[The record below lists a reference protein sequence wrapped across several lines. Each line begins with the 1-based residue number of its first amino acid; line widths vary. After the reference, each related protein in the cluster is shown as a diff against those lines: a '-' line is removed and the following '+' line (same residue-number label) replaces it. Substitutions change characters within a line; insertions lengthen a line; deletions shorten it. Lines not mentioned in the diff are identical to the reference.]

1 MELHLLLMSACCLLQ
16 ASATIIILEHPS
28 DQAIVYGQDLFL
40 NCSARNLTSGIKEGL
55 IIHWQ
60 LNNLPISR
68 PTSVYSN
75 GTLLVPGVTA
85 NDLGNYT
92 CMVHDSANVFLLASH
107 PANVFHAYIKMFE
120 VSPVP
125 VYAIEDEIVSFDCIT
140 GESAPPPHIYW
151 ERNGELYTGGEQ
163 YSATYGGYS
172 PNSLVIQYSMRLI
185 LKAKP
190 YLDGAY
196 NCVARNPVLKI
207 DVRSLKVRMQTAEME
222 SPPYVIMEQLIPN
235 VITPLGQPLILD
247 CPVTGKPAVTV
258 TWYKDEIQL
267 GGDFFTLKNNS
278 LHRPMLISGDE
289 GNYTCQGVNGLGLAR
304 SPNISVML
312 ARIDMTFREVPQ
324 DLYGIAGL
332 PAILKCTPPYSI
344 PSARVTWYKDNA
356 LLVPRSGEQSVQV
369 MTSSNGSWNVIF
381 EEIQKRDEGE
391 YFCVATNNFA
401 VPPSRTS
408 QAATIRVGGAPIFI
422 EPPIG
427 KTVEK
432 GKLAHLSCYVQGDPF
447 PEVTWLF
454 EDVEVTVSNTVSFR
468 QGNQELWIGNINKGN
483 EGTYTCRAV
492 NRYGAI
498 QTKVY
503 IKVLVP
509 PVVLQPVGDTV
520 VSKGDTVII
529 PCGIY
534 SDPAPLITW
543 FKDSAAVIMGGRFTQ
558 IPDGL
563 YITSVQVEDSGTYLC
578 QASNMAGTVE
588 NQGTLTVLVRPYFL
602 QKPVSQVVNRG
613 NNVTLNCV
621 ASGYPQ
627 PQVTW
632 LFNGSSL
639 FPKDTMLSL
648 DQSQLLLLGVN
659 WLHVGDYTCRATN
672 REGSSQETAAIRI
685 RVPPKVT
692 SIEGIPLLYQGEHL
706 QLTCRVTGIPDPLI
720 EWFHNRE
727 QLFTSSNGRISF
739 PEPNK
744 LSVMFANEND
754 AGIYTCKGSNNAGV
768 SQKDMEVFIISRPS
782 PPVLLSA
789 STLSASSVE
798 LAWSTQQREPQTP
811 VDKVI
816 IFYRKKLEMSSTYT
830 EVELISTM
838 LKYTIS
844 SLDPAT
850 EYIFMISAI
859 NGAGTS
865 GVSNVLAAKTF
876 DAGPSVPRNF
886 HMVEVESVSFT
897 VGWEIPLKTNGKIKK
912 YQVTYREQNM
922 LAESTVIIQS
932 DSDPSHDYKIE
943 GLAPYTWYNV
953 KVRGATIE
961 GDQVLWGNWSNTMEV
976 KTAQAAPS
984 GMAREV
990 KATPLTS
997 DSIQLS
1003 WEAVLQ
1009 EEQNGPIKRYYVTY
1023 WLLSNLSQPVGE
1035 EIIDN
1040 LDLQVNI
1047 TDLDSWTWYMFK
1059 ITSENA
1065 GGRGQPSDPVN
1076 ARTFPTVPTGAPRS
1090 VTVEPHSSRSLLIK
1104 WEAPPVDQWNSDLS
1118 GFIVQYWND
1127 ITMGS
1132 LTSLGVLDLTTIVK
1146 NLVPYTQYTVRVAS
1160 FTNQL
1165 ANGIGPYSE
1174 NITVKTLQDV
1184 PGMVENLQVRATTT
1198 SLRLSWRPPPV
1209 TNGIISHYL
1218 VTYVMIGRATPL
1230 DMDQIEV
1237 NFTENIGDLVQ
1248 KEALISEIFINFS
1261 PKITRDLLYPIAHM
1275 CDTVYLNSTALEKYE
1290 NTTDISQSEYLLQ
1303 FNISNVLSDW
1313 MKDEDVMIGDLCGG
1327 LKSAIQEI
1335 LIDNAG
1341 PLDSSIYN
1349 LTTTASTITLSDLEP
1364 DFVYNITINAATGA
1378 GYGRAV
1384 LLETAT
1390 LAPVPTLPT
1399 TARPKPRPTPRPTT
1413 TPWPLGQEAQISDPL
1428 NLPVIIGGG
1437 VAGLFLLVVIFLLIC
1452 CLFMRRQKK
1461 RQSDEKASVIQQ
1473 ESIEDNQ
1480 FNSMYGQLDR
1490 PRAPAIAAAAEDG
1503 TDSVDLY
1510 ADQVRFQSPTR
1521 SPRNGTAR
1529 SFMTESSGNVPVG
1542 NGRRIRE
1549 AFKGMSFDEIE
1560 AQRSDDN
1567 PHYSGLAAPGTV
1579 KANPAYYEE
1588 SASSD
1593 QESISVSMVFSAE
1606 DSQLRESTLKRKNKM
1621 RSMDAAAIARLR
1633 SSTLPSTVGR
1643 HNDMSALISDDV
1655 QIVFNERTAL

>member
-1 MELHLLLMSACCLLQ
+1 MGIEDECKLQEVLEVMSG
-16 ASATIIILEHPS
+16 SIVTTHTVILEHPS

-92 CMVHDSANVFLLASH
+92 CMVHDSAN
-107 PANVFHAYIKMFE
+107 MFE

-207 DVRSLKVRMQTAEME
+207 DVRSLKME

-267 GGDFFTLKNNS
+267 GG
-278 LHRPMLISGDE
+278 
-289 GNYTCQGVNGLGLAR
+289 
-304 SPNISVML
+304 
-312 ARIDMTFREVPQ
+312 IDMTFREVPQ

-381 EEIQKRDEGE
+381 EEIQKR
-391 YFCVATNNFA
+391 
-401 VPPSRTS
+401 
-408 QAATIRVGGAPIFI
+408 APIFI

-503 IKVLVP
+503 IKVL
-509 PVVLQPVGDTV
+509 
-520 VSKGDTVII
+520 
-529 PCGIY
+529 
-534 SDPAPLITW
+534 
-543 FKDSAAVIMGGRFTQ
+543 DSAAVIMGGRFTQ

-816 IFYRKKLEMSSTYT
+816 IFYRKN
-830 EVELISTM
+830 
-838 LKYTIS
+838 
-844 SLDPAT
+844 LDPAT

-1065 GGRGQPSDPVN
+1065 GGRGQPSDP
-1076 ARTFPTVPTGAPRS
+1076 
-1090 VTVEPHSSRSLLIK
+1090 
-1104 WEAPPVDQWNSDLS
+1104 APPVDQWNSDLS

-1313 MKDEDVMIGDLCGG
+1313 MKDEDVMIG
-1327 LKSAIQEI
+1327 
-1335 LIDNAG
+1335 

-1437 VAGLFLLVVIFLLIC
+1437 VAGLFLLV
-1452 CLFMRRQKK
+1452 
-1461 RQSDEKASVIQQ
+1461 Q

-1549 AFKGMSFDEIE
+1549 AFK
-1560 AQRSDDN
+1560 DN

-1633 SSTLPSTVGR
+1633 SSTLPSTV
-1643 HNDMSALISDDV
+1643 V
-1655 QIVFNERTAL
+1655 QY